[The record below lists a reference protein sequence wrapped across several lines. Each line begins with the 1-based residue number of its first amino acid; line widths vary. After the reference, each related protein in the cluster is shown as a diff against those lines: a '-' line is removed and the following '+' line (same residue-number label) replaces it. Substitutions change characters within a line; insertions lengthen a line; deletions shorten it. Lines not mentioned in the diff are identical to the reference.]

1 MMTRRSLTATMAAT
15 AVIGVSGGASAAQ
28 TAQAPLSLASG
39 DPWPPRETIPL
50 WPKGLPGGDTNSPTF
65 NPSINGAPDDR
76 QLWLRG
82 VSDPAIHVY
91 RPETS
96 NGVGVLSIPG
106 GGYDFVSFENEGANI
121 AHALT
126 LHGYTVFVLSYRLP
140 AEGWAA
146 GADVVL
152 QDAQR
157 AMRMIRYGA
166 ETFGVRPDQL
176 AALGFSAGGHLAGML
191 AVAHDR
197 PVYEPTETADA
208 VSARPDALGLAYPLV
223 GFDPKF
229 TSSGSSGKL
238 LGADP
243 TPEEL
248 AAWSPVGLID
258 EGVPPSFLVHSLD
271 DGLVGSQNPIA
282 WAEAVRDAGQKVELH
297 LFDSGGHGYGPAT
310 RADHP
315 AASWPGLFGAWLTR
329 RFEV

>member
-1 MMTRRSLTATMAAT
+1 MMTRRDMAMAAG
-15 AVIGVSGGASAAQ
+15 AASVIGLAGRVAAQ
-28 TAQAPLSLASG
+28 GAAPIALASG

-50 WPKGLPGGDTNSPTF
+50 WPNGLPGGDSNRPAF

-82 VSDPAIHVY
+82 VSDPAIHIY
-91 RPETS
+91 RPETP

-126 LHGYTVFVLSYRLP
+126 PHGYTVFVLSYRLP
-140 AEGWAA
+140 GEGWAD
-146 GADVVL
+146 GPDVVL

-157 AMRMIRYGA
+157 AMRLIRSGA
-166 ETFGVRPDQL
+166 DGFGVRPDRL

-191 AVAHDR
+191 AVAHER
-197 PVYEPTETADA
+197 SVYEPMDAADT
-208 VSARPDALGLAYPLV
+208 VPARPDALGLAYPLV
-223 GFDPKF
+223 GFDRKF

-243 TPEEL
+243 TPEQL

-258 EGVPPSFLVHSLD
+258 EAVPPSFLVHSLD

-282 WAEAVRDAGQKVELH
+282 WAEAVRDAGQTVELH

-310 RADHP
+310 RPGHP
-315 AASWPGLFGAWLTR
+315 AASWPDLFDAWLTR